1 MDGLDES
8 RLAARLID
16 GEPGAFREFVE
27 AYKKRIYG
35 LAFELTRS
43 HTDAE
48 DISQSVFI
56 KVYRGMGTFKKD
68 ARLSSWLYRITV
80 NAAMDHLR
88 KRPFFPPEQ
97 AASVP
102 GRFADD
108 SLARRDRPPADPTR
122 EAETALLRG
131 KIDAALGRISDR
143 EKTVFLLRHDHD
155 LSLKEIAEA
164 LGLTLGSVKSY
175 LFRSIKKLQK
185 ELGEVPAPSGPGGL
199 T

>member
-16 GEPGAFREFVE
+16 GEPGAFREFVD

-35 LAFELTRS
+35 LAYELTRN
-43 HTDAE
+43 HADAE

-56 KVYRGMGTFKKD
+56 KVYRGMGTFQQD

-80 NAAMDHLR
+80 NAALDHLR
-88 KRPFFPPEQ
+88 KRPFFPQEKPL
-97 AASVP
+97 SVP

-108 SLARRDRPPADPTR
+108 SVPRDDVPRDDPGR
-122 EAETALLRG
+122 EAEAALLRR
-131 KIDAALGRISDR
+131 KIDEALERISDR
-143 EKTVFLLRHDHD
+143 EKTVFLLRHYYD
-155 LSLKEIAEA
+155 LSLKEIAET

-185 ELGEVPAPSGPGGL
+185 ELGEVPAPSGPGG
-199 T
+199 

>member
-16 GEPGAFREFVE
+16 GEPGAFREFVDT
-27 AYKKRIYG
+27 YKKRIYG
-35 LAFELTRS
+35 LAYELTRN
-43 HTDAE
+43 HADAE

-56 KVYRGMGTFKKD
+56 KVYRGMGTFQQD

-80 NAAMDHLR
+80 NAALDHLR
-88 KRPFFPPEQ
+88 KRPFFPQGKPL
-97 AASVP
+97 SVP

-108 SLARRDRPPADPTR
+108 SVLRDDVPRDDPGR
-122 EAETALLRG
+122 EAEAALLRR
-131 KIDAALGRISDR
+131 KIDEALDRISER
-143 EKTVFLLRHDHD
+143 EKTVFLLRHYHD
-155 LSLKEIAEA
+155 LSLKEIAET

-185 ELGEVPAPSGPGGL
+185 ELGEVPAPSGAGG
-199 T
+199 

>member
-35 LAFELTRS
+35 LAFELTRN
-43 HTDAE
+43 HADAE

-56 KVYRGMGTFKKD
+56 KVYRGMSTFQRD

-80 NAAMDHLR
+80 NAALDHLR
-88 KRPFFPPEQ
+88 KRPFFPQEKPLSLPGRLADE
-97 AASVP
+97 SVP
-102 GRFADD
+102 RSDGPRDD
-108 SLARRDRPPADPTR
+108 PGR
-122 EAETALLRG
+122 EAEAALMRR
-131 KIDAALGRISDR
+131 KIDEALDRISDR
-143 EKTVFLLRHDHD
+143 EKTVFLLRHYHD
-155 LSLKEIAEA
+155 LSLKEIAET

-175 LFRSIKKLQK
+175 LFRSIKKLQR
-185 ELGEVPAPSGPGGL
+185 ELGEVPAPSGPGG
-199 T
+199 